1 MLFYL
6 SLLDTEEEKSKFEQL
21 YYQYRKLM
29 YLCAW
34 EVLRDEQLAE
44 DAVHEAFIKLTKY
57 LKKIDEIKCNKT
69 KRFVVIVVESAA
81 KDIWRKEKR
90 NSHETWEE
98 VELEYHFTAEV
109 NVSQITVI
117 EEAILKLP
125 FTYRQIFQLKYGWGY
140 ANREIADVLDM
151 REGTIR
157 QRLARGKKLLQEL
170 LEDAGVHMNG

>member
-1 MLFYL
+1 M
-6 SLLDTEEEKSKFEQL
+6 
-21 YYQYRKLM
+21 
-29 YLCAW
+29 
-34 EVLRDEQLAE
+34 
-44 DAVHEAFIKLTKY
+44 
-57 LKKIDEIKCNKT
+57 
-69 KRFVVIVVESAA
+69 VESAA

-98 VELEYHFTAEV
+98 VEREYHFTAEV

-117 EEAILKLP
+117 EEAIFKLP

>member
-6 SLLDTEEEKSKFEQL
+6 SLLDTEEEKSRFEQL

-34 EVLRDEQLAE
+34 EILRDEQLAE
-44 DAVHEAFIKLTKY
+44 DAVHEAFMKLTKY

-90 NSHETWEE
+90 NRHETWEE
-98 VELEYHFTAEV
+98 VEREYHFMAEA
-109 NVSQITVI
+109 NVSETTVI

-151 REGTIR
+151 REGTVR

-170 LEDAGVHMNG
+170 LEDVGVYVNG